1 MFRNLLIL
9 TALLFS
15 FETVAAKTWKIAS
28 ENWMPYTGES
38 LPEGGI
44 GIVILREALKAE
56 GIKLVVEYYPW
67 SRAIQTARD
76 PSYAGFYPAWEEE
89 IVDDFIKSPALFKS
103 PVGFVEPKN
112 KPLVWSKLEDLKGK
126 TIGVVQDYGNTHEF
140 TALIKNGVIKTEAV
154 VSDVF
159 NVRKVA
165 AGRIDGAFIDLNNLD
180 YLLRNDAKDVALK
193 VQANSRVIDTKNLY
207 LAINGNFKNRN
218 ASNILK
224 RGISKIRPD
233 KIINDYKKRHM
244 KFSMF

>member
-15 FETVAAKTWKIAS
+15 FETVAARTWKIAS

-76 PSYAGFYPAWEEE
+76 PSYVGFYPAWEEE
-89 IVDDFIKSPALFKS
+89 IVDGFIKSPALFKS

-140 TALIKNGVIKTEAV
+140 TALIKNDVIKTEAV

-165 AGRIDGAFIDLNNLD
+165 AGRIDGAFIDLNNLA
-180 YLLRNDAKDVALK
+180 YLLKHDAKDVAWK
-193 VQANSRVIDTKNLY
+193 VQANSKVIETKDLL
-207 LAINGNFKNRN
+207 LAINVKFKDKN
-218 ASNILK
+218 AASVLQ
-224 RGISKIRPD
+224 RGISKIHPE
-233 KIINDYKKRHM
+233 KIIRNYKKKYM
-244 KFSMF
+244 K